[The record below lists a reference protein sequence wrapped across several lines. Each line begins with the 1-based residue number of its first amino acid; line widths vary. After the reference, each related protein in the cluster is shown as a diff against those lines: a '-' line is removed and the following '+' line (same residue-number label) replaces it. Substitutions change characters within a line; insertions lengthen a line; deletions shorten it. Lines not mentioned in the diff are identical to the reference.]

1 MPADP
6 GVSTLLSLLI
16 VVALVASVVR
26 FIRIPYEITLV
37 LVGLLLA
44 LAPGVPRIAISP
56 GVILLVFLPVLLFH
70 AGYNLPLTD
79 LRINLLPISVL
90 AVPGVFVG
98 AGLVALAL
106 HAIGGLAWSSAILFG
121 TIVSATDPVSVLALF
136 SRVGAPARLTAIVT
150 GESLFNDGTALVLF
164 VVALDAATGGHV
176 TLLGGT
182 MQVVAVIAGSL
193 VMGVVVG
200 LLGAQILSRFNDALL
215 ETTIS
220 LIIAYGGYLLANDWH
235 MSGALETVTAG
246 IILGSRGSKVM
257 SRETRLQARATWEFL
272 VFLTNS
278 LLFLLI
284 GMAVRSVAAGAGI
297 RLGSQAWGLL
307 LVALLAVLVSRIVVV
322 WVTQMTMEAVGQ
334 GLPASWRPV
343 LVWAGLRGA
352 VSLAAVLSLPNN
364 VPDRDT
370 ILVLTFGVVLFTLLV
385 QGLTMQPLLRRQGL
399 IGEDEADDATESTAG
414 EHGQSTRPGATA

>member
-1 MPADP
+1 
-6 GVSTLLSLLI
+6 
-16 VVALVASVVR
+16 
-26 FIRIPYEITLV
+26 
-37 LVGLLLA
+37 
-44 LAPGVPRIAISP
+44 
-56 GVILLVFLPVLLFH
+56 
-70 AGYNLPLTD
+70 
-79 LRINLLPISVL
+79 
-90 AVPGVFVG
+90 
-98 AGLVALAL
+98 
-106 HAIGGLAWSSAILFG
+106 
-121 TIVSATDPVSVLALF
+121 
-136 SRVGAPARLTAIVT
+136 
-150 GESLFNDGTALVLF
+150 
-164 VVALDAATGGHV
+164 
-176 TLLGGT
+176 
-182 MQVVAVIAGSL
+182 
-193 VMGVVVG
+193 MGVVVG
-200 LLGAQILSRFNDALL
+200 LFGAPIRSRFNDALL

-322 WVTQMTMEAVGQ
+322 WVTQMIMGAVGQ

-364 VPDRDT
+364 VPDHDT

-399 IGEDEADDATESTAG
+399 IGEDEADDATESTAS
-414 EHGQSTRPGATA
+414 EHGQSTRPGVTA